1 MSSDYI
7 LGQAQNRRRII
18 RRVLWSVAALAVFM
32 VAGISVALYVVFT
45 PARITPIVLKY
56 ANEYLHAQVSC
67 ESVELTFYSS
77 FPNFGI
83 RLQNGSLIAAA
94 GSLSHQPQDTMLL
107 FRDLTVSFNP
117 LTLYRK
123 NRLVIHRARLA
134 DPVVYVYVDEA
145 GKANWDALLSSDAPE
160 RTDSSDATPTVI
172 EVKSIRIRN
181 ANIIYD
187 NRRQA
192 LFVALDSL
200 HLHAKG
206 SPTDV
211 ALTLGIKAATVLY
224 EDKTYSSQ
232 LPLTLLAHVESDTN
246 YRQFQI
252 DEAALS
258 VGIVD
263 FDIHGTVQRDTT
275 GRQTKVA
282 IDFGLHASSLADLL
296 AAIPSHILDT
306 KRLTASGA
314 LDFSGKI
321 DGYLGEAQ
329 WPLCTVSLQLKDG
342 TVAGRRH
349 PDKPFIR
356 QADIDCEATIDPM
369 KQTPS
374 SINVKTLYLQTPSA
388 SVDVSG
394 RFGDLFDRPFIDARI
409 HGDIDFDRFWQHIP
423 FEQKLTL
430 GGSVLVD
437 VAGRCYLNDLLAS
450 DYGKVNA
457 TGEVD
462 VRQVVFDYPEEGIH
476 LFAPS
481 AKVRLGSHVVDSIR
495 GREIASLFRANV
507 DMDSLQLQWQH
518 DNTLHAGHLSA
529 TFRTSAPDDSVST
542 AEMAAYVRL
551 THMQLT
557 TDSMRVRASK
567 ITTIGRLSPL
577 AGQPTKPEWSIRLT
591 IDSLRGRMPDFLG
604 RVNNTTLAIKMHPR
618 ERRIKPTD
626 ERQTIADSIRR
637 QRLRDSLERAHRN
650 TSVVTF
656 RLSDGGTRNFLTQWD
671 VSGSFTGTNITL
683 RTPYFPLRTRL
694 SEASFTFTSEKLSV
708 TGARLQTGSSDI
720 RLSGDIEGIRRAL
733 LRNGQMTANMTIT
746 ADSIHCNEII
756 RALAAGSDY
765 AGKSATLRDS
775 IARQVLDESAELP
788 QPADSLPGLFVV
800 PRNIDMAF
808 QARLRNVTYGQLRLN
823 EANGNIILRN
833 QSIRIPDLQV
843 KSDIG
848 NVDLSMVYKAPTT
861 QGAYTGMDMHMQRI
875 HIRELIRSIPMLDSL
890 TPMLRSFEGE
900 VECNITAVTELDSLS
915 NVIIPKTTASCYING
930 KNMVLLDG
938 KTFSSI
944 AQKLYFKNK
953 NRNMIDSITVEL
965 ALADEKIMVFP
976 FVVSI
981 DRYQAAIGGTQNLD
995 LSFQYHISI
1004 LKWPVPLIKLGLNL
1018 WGTPDDIH
1026 YRLASRKYA
1035 NLKTPVKEQSLESTV
1050 INMRQQLHAS
1060 LRKSIDDILNEAP
1073 AAARRP
1079 LIAINDRD
1087 REALFAV
1094 DTTAKN

>member
-1 MSSDYI
+1 
-7 LGQAQNRRRII
+7 
-18 RRVLWSVAALAVFM
+18 VLWGVAALAVFM
-32 VAGISVALYVVFT
+32 IAGISVALYVVFT

-56 ANEYLHAQVSC
+56 ANEYLHAQVAC
-67 ESVELTFYSS
+67 ESIELTFYST

-83 RLQNGSLIAAA
+83 RLYNGSLIAAA
-94 GSLSHQPQDTMLL
+94 DSLPHQPQDTMLL

-123 NRLVIHRARLA
+123 NRLVIHRARIA
-134 DPVVYVYVDEA
+134 DPVVYVYVDEE
-145 GKANWDALLSSDAPE
+145 GKTNWEALLPSSDTLE
-160 RTDSSDATPTVI
+160 QTDPSGATLTEV

-200 HLHAKG
+200 HLHVKG

-211 ALTLGIKAATVLY
+211 ALTLGVKAATVLY
-224 EDKTYSSQ
+224 EDKTYSSR
-232 LPLTLLAHVESDTN
+232 LPLTLSAHVVSDTN
-246 YRQFQI
+246 YQQFQI
-252 DEAALS
+252 DKTALS

-263 FDIHGTVQRDTT
+263 FDIHGTLQRDTA
-275 GRQTKVA
+275 GRRTKVA
-282 IDFGLHASSLADLL
+282 VDFGLHASSLSDLL
-296 AAIPSHILDT
+296 AAIPPHILDT

-321 DGYLGEAQ
+321 DGYFGEAQ
-329 WPLCTVSLQLKDG
+329 WPLYTVSLQLKDG

-369 KQTPS
+369 KKTPS
-374 SINVKTLYLQTPSA
+374 SINIKTLYLQTPSA
-388 SVDVSG
+388 NVDVSG
-394 RFGDLFDRPFIDARI
+394 TFGDLFDTPFIDARI
-409 HGDIDFDRFWQHIP
+409 HGNIDFDRFWQHIP
-423 FEQKLTL
+423 FEKKFTL

-457 TGEVD
+457 TGEMD
-462 VRQVVFDYPEEGIH
+462 IRQVLFDYPEEGIH

-495 GREIASLFRANV
+495 GHEIASLFRANV

-518 DNTLHAGHLSA
+518 NKTLHAGHLRA
-529 TFRTSAPDDSVST
+529 TFRTSEPDDSVSI
-542 AEMAAYVRL
+542 AGMAAYVRL

-557 TDSMRVRASK
+557 TDSIRVHASK

-577 AGQPTKPEWSIRLT
+577 AGQPTTPEWSIRLT
-591 IDSLRGRMPDFLG
+591 MDSLRGRMPDFLG
-604 RVNNTTLAIKMHPR
+604 RVHNTTLAVKIHPHEAR
-618 ERRIKPTD
+618 DRQTGD
-626 ERQTIADSIRR
+626 RQTIADSIRR
-637 QRLRDSLERAHRN
+637 RLFRDSLERAHRN
-650 TSVVTF
+650 TSVIAF
-656 RLSDGGTRNFLTQWD
+656 RLSDGETRDFLAQWD
-671 VSGSFTGTNITL
+671 VSGSFTGTNISL

-694 SEASFTFTSEKLSV
+694 SETSVTFTSDKLSITEV
-708 TGARLQTGSSDI
+708 RLQTGASDI
-720 RLSGDIEGIRRAL
+720 RLNGNIEGLRRAL
-733 LRNGQMTANMTIT
+733 LRNGQMTADMTIT

-765 AGKSATLRDS
+765 AGKSATHRDS
-775 IARQVLDESAELP
+775 IARLVLDESSELLS
-788 QPADSLPGLFVV
+788 QADSLPGLFVV

-808 QARLRNVTYGQLRLN
+808 HAHLRNVTYGQFRLN
-823 EANGNIILRN
+823 EATGNIIMRN

-861 QGAYTGMDMHMQRI
+861 KGAYTGMDIHMQRV
-875 HIRELIRSIPMLDSL
+875 HVRELIRSIPMLDSL
-890 TPMLRSFEGE
+890 TPMLHSLEGE

-915 NVIIPKTTASCYING
+915 NVIIPETIASCYING
-930 KNMVLLDG
+930 KNMILLDG

-953 NRNMIDSITVEL
+953 NRNMIDSIAVEL
-965 ALADEKIMVFP
+965 VLEDEKIMVFP

-1004 LKWPVPLIKLGLNL
+1004 LKWPIPLIKLGLNL
-1018 WGTPDDIH
+1018 WGTPDKIH
-1026 YRLASRKYA
+1026 YGLASRKYA
-1035 NLKTPVKEQSLESTV
+1035 DLKTPVKEQSLESTV

-1073 AAARRP
+1073 AVRRP
-1079 LIAINDRD
+1079 LIVINDSNHK
-1087 REALFAV
+1087 ALFVV
-1094 DTTAKN
+1094 DTTTTMEN